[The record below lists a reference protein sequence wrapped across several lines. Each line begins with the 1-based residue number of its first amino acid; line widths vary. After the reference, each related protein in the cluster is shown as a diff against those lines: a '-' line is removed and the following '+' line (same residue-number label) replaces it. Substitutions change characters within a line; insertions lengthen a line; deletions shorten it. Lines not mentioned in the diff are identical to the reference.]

1 MNRIT
6 QMLISVISSEALA
19 WFSSFF
25 GKRNA
30 KRVVHNVS
38 GATDVALIR
47 ALLYISTVIEKCLGE
62 DIDCQIARKEH
73 HYRMALLKE
82 VGRECVSRDIILKD
96 DLRVVLADFQMPCTD
111 AG

>member
-1 MNRIT
+1 MNRVT
-6 QMLISVISSEALA
+6 QMLIAVMSSEALV
-19 WFSSFF
+19 WFSNRF

-38 GATDVALIR
+38 KATDVALIR
-47 ALLYISTVIEKCLGE
+47 ALLYISAAIEKRLD
-62 DIDCQIARKEH
+62 DITSCQSTCMEH
-73 HYRMALLKE
+73 RYRVALLKE

-96 DLRVVLADFQMPCTD
+96 DLQVVLADFQMPCTD